1 LAKKTVFVRD
11 ATGLVRGLSG
21 FDAFNIN
28 FAWLNILVGTLW
40 TFSWTPVVFP
50 GAYLP
55 ITLALVVVPLIF
67 LGELYVIMSS
77 SMPRSGGDYV
87 WTSRILHPAVGVA
100 ISLYVVFFFWISIG
114 MQADFLSAFYLSGL
128 FPAFARIFNNPGL
141 AAWGSIV
148 QQPSWIMTIGTIG
161 VAIYFL
167 SAVAGVRI
175 HAKVLFVLFLGAMA
189 AMVTLI
195 GLLLVTSHSAA
206 VSMINTNL
214 AGSGNTYD
222 SIITLAQKNGYTT
235 GWTPLQSIAALPYAY
250 TFYWGFYN
258 SNWFVGEVKGVA
270 KSMNRAI
277 QGSLLFS
284 AVVSVL
290 IAYLTFNVF
299 GYDFYNGLNYLF
311 FNASSSYPT
320 VVASP
325 YFNYLL
331 TLLTDSPIIVV
342 VIMIGFLMN
351 GLWQLVCG
359 AVPATRNL
367 FAMSF
372 DRILPTKFSD
382 VNERLHSPLAAII
395 FMAILGEVSVYLYA
409 FTTLALYLVNTTI
422 GLLICNLIVAVACLT
437 YPFRLKD
444 TFEATIPLRWKKKV
458 AGLPMLSWL
467 AIIVLIP
474 TLYMIYVGF
483 TNPIIGG
490 PISYASMFVG
500 VFGAMIVGI
509 VIYYVAY
516 AYRKAQGLDLKMVFS
531 QIPPE

>member
-1 LAKKTVFVRD
+1 MAKRTVFVRD

-21 FDAFNIN
+21 FDAFNLN

-67 LGELYVIMSS
+67 LGELYVVMSS

-87 WTSRILHPAVGVA
+87 WTSRILHPALGVA
-100 ISLYVVFFFWISIG
+100 ISFYVVFFFWISIG

-128 FPAFARIFNNPGL
+128 FPAFAHIFNNPGL
-141 AAWGSIV
+141 AVWGSIV
-148 QQPSWIMTIGTIG
+148 QQPLWIMIIGTIG

-167 SAVAGVRI
+167 SAISSVRI
-175 HAKVLFVLFLGAMA
+175 HAKILFVMFLGAMA
-189 AMVTLI
+189 AIVTLI
-195 GLLLVTSHSAA
+195 GLLLMTPHSTA
-206 VSMINTNL
+206 VNLINTSL

-222 SIITLAQKNGYTT
+222 SIVTLAQKNGYTT
-235 GWTPLQSIAALPYAY
+235 GWTLPASIAALPYAY

-258 SNWFVGEVKGVA
+258 SNWVVGEVKGVA
-270 KSMNRAI
+270 KSMHRAI

-320 VVASP
+320 VVATP
-325 YFNYLL
+325 YLNYLL
-331 TLLTDSPIIVV
+331 TLLTNSPIIVV

-351 GLWQLVCG
+351 GLWQLLCG
-359 AVPATRNL
+359 AIPATRNL

-372 DRILPTKFSD
+372 DRILPAKFSD
-382 VNERLHSPLAAII
+382 VNERLHSPIWAVI
-395 FMAILGEVSVYLYA
+395 FMAVLGEISVYLYA

-422 GLLICNLIVAVACLT
+422 GLLICNFIVAVACLT
-437 YPFRLKD
+437 YPFRRKE
-444 TFEATIPLRWKKKV
+444 TFEATVPLRWKRKV

-467 AIIVLIP
+467 AIAVLIP
-474 TLYMIYVGF
+474 TLYMLYASF

-490 PISYASMFVG
+490 PISYASMFTG
-500 VFGAMIVGI
+500 VFGALIGGV

-516 AYRKAQGLDLKMVFS
+516 AFRKSQGLDLKMIFS
-531 QIPPE
+531 AIPPE